1 MWANPRLA
9 GYLTQALDHE
19 LSVVQ
24 QYLTQAC
31 LCTLWGEE
39 GLAAYFRR
47 EANEEQGHAA
57 KLICHLLSLGLA
69 PNGTRLRPVRPGRD
83 LNEMLRLDRVLEL
96 DAVLLYQDALRYA
109 ERCRDEAAAALF
121 AELLADEQGHLAE
134 IDRMLSELA
143 EKGCDP
149 ARFLEEICHV

>member
-1 MWANPRLA
+1 MVSNPRLA

-31 LCTLWGEE
+31 LCELWGEAK
-39 GLAAYFRR
+39 LAAYFRR
-47 EANEEQGHAA
+47 EANKEQGHAA
-57 KLICHLLSLGLA
+57 KLICHLLGLGLA
-69 PNGTRLRPVRPGRD
+69 PNGARLKPARPGRD
-83 LNEMLRLDRVLEL
+83 LNEMLWLDRQFEM
-96 DAVLLYQDALRYA
+96 DAVLLYQDALHYA
-109 ERCRDEAAAALF
+109 ERCRDGAAAALF
-121 AELLADEQGHLAE
+121 AELLADEEGHLAE
-134 IDRMLSELA
+134 LERMLRELA

>member
-1 MWANPRLA
+1 MYANPRLA

-31 LCTLWGEE
+31 LCELWGEA
-39 GLAAYFRR
+39 GLAGYFHK
-47 EANEEQGHAA
+47 EANEEQSHAA
-57 KLICHLLSLGLA
+57 MLICHLLSLGQA
-69 PNGTRLRPVRPGRD
+69 PNGTRLQPVRPGRD
-83 LNEMLRLDRVLEL
+83 LREMLLLDRDLEM
-96 DAVLLYQDALRYA
+96 DAVRLYQDALHYA
-109 ERCRDEAAAALF
+109 ERCRDEVAAALF

-134 IDRMLSELA
+134 LDRMLSDLA

-149 ARFLEEICHV
+149 VRFLDEVCHV

>member
-1 MWANPRLA
+1 MRANPRLA

-31 LCTLWGEE
+31 LCELWQEA

-57 KLICHLLSLGLA
+57 KLICHLLSLGQA
-69 PNGTRLRPVRPGRD
+69 PNGTRLRAVRPGRD
-83 LNEMLRLDRVLEL
+83 LREMLLVDRGLEL
-96 DAVLLYQDALRYA
+96 DAVLLYQDALHYA
-109 ERCRDEAAAALF
+109 ERCRDEVAAVLF

-134 IDRMLSELA
+134 LDRMLTELA
-143 EKGCDP
+143 DQGCDP
-149 ARFLEEICHV
+149 DRFIKEICHG